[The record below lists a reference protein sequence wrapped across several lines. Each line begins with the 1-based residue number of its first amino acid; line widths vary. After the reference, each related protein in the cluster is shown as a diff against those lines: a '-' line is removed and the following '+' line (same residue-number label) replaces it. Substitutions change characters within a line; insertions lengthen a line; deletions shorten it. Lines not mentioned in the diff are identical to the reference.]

1 MAADELCSLGV
12 FDLARSYRRGEV
24 SPVEVVQAHLE
35 RCERLNPVLN
45 AYRVLMRDSAME
57 AARAAEALFR
67 GGIDLGLLQGVP
79 ISIKDLIRVQGTRTT
94 AGSRVLLEA
103 PVDPSDAWVVR
114 RLRAAGTIIIGKTN
128 LHEFAMGNPDPLGPF
143 GLVQNPRRIGWH
155 PGSSSSGAGAAVA
168 AGLGVVGIGTDT
180 GGSVRIPASLC
191 GVVGLKPTQG
201 SISLEGIIPLSWT
214 LDSVGPL
221 ARRVK
226 DVTVALAALGNSGGL
241 ETEGDFL
248 DLLNQTVRGLRVGV
262 PRGEFYKKVQPAIWD
277 AFEGTLG
284 TLRDLGCQ
292 LIDFEPPDP
301 AEMVRLTVVIMQ
313 AEGSA
318 YHQRYRQYDHLY
330 GDNFREH
337 IFPGRELKALT
348 YLEARERQRELQ
360 QDWLNLARG
369 FEVLVVPAGP
379 AVAPPH
385 GVNTVEVQGSLM
397 PFREAL
403 SRFTRPFNLL
413 GWPALC
419 LPNGMND
426 EGLPTGLQI
435 AGPPNCE
442 RRLLWLGHH
451 LEQALRIVDKLGIE
465 PKTGKA

>member
-1 MAADELCSLGV
+1 MAVDELCSLSV
-12 FDLARSYRRGEV
+12 FDLAPSYRRGEL
-24 SPVEVVQAHLE
+24 SPVEVVQAHLN
-35 RCERLNPVLN
+35 RCERWNPVLN
-45 AYRVLMRDSAME
+45 AYLVLMRDSAME

-67 GGIDLGLLQGVP
+67 AGIDLGLLQGVP
-79 ISIKDLIRVQGTRTT
+79 VSVKDLIRVQGTRTT

-103 PVDPSDAWVVR
+103 PVDQSDAWVVR
-114 RLRAAGTIIIGKTN
+114 RLRAAGSIIMGKTN
-128 LHEFAMGNPDPLGPF
+128 LHEFAIGDPDPKGPF

-191 GVVGLKPTQG
+191 GVVGLKPTTG

-226 DVTVALAALGNSGGL
+226 DVTVALAGLRNSGGM
-241 ETEGDFL
+241 ETESDFL
-248 DLLNQTVRGLRVGV
+248 DLLNQTVRGSRVGV
-262 PRGEFYKKVQPAIWD
+262 PRGEFYEKVQPAVRD
-277 AFEGTLG
+277 AFEGTLR

-292 LIDFEPPDP
+292 LIDFEPPGL
-301 AEMVRLTVVIMQ
+301 AEMVELTLVIMQ

-330 GDNFREH
+330 GDNFRER
-337 IFPGRELKALT
+337 IFPGREVKALT
-348 YLEARERQRELQ
+348 YLKARQRQMEFQ
-360 QDWLNLARG
+360 QEWLDLSRG
-369 FEVLVVPAGP
+369 FEVLVTPSGP

-385 GVNTVEVQGSLM
+385 GVSTVEIQGSLI

-403 SRFTRPFNLL
+403 SRFTRPFNFL
-413 GWPALC
+413 GWPALS
-419 LPNGMND
+419 LPNGIND

-435 AGPPNCE
+435 AGPPDSE
-442 RRLLWLGHH
+442 RRLLLLGHH

-465 PKTGKA
+465 PKNPA

>member
-1 MAADELCSLGV
+1 MAVDELCSLSV
-12 FDLARSYRRGEV
+12 FDLALSYRRGEL
-24 SPVEVVQAHLE
+24 SPVEVVQAHLN
-35 RCERLNPVLN
+35 RCERWNPVLN
-45 AYRVLMRDSAME
+45 AYLVLMRDSAME

-67 GGIDLGLLQGVP
+67 AGIDLGLLQGIPV
-79 ISIKDLIRVQGTRTT
+79 SVKDLIRVQGTRIT

-114 RLRAAGTIIIGKTN
+114 RLRAAGSIIMGKTN
-128 LHEFAMGNPDPLGPF
+128 LHEFAIGDPDPKGPF

-191 GVVGLKPTQG
+191 GVVGLKPTTG
-201 SISLEGIIPLSWT
+201 SISLEGVIPLSWT
-214 LDSVGPL
+214 LDAVGPL

-226 DVTVALAALGNSGGL
+226 DVTVALAGLRNSGGM
-241 ETEGDFL
+241 ETERDFL
-248 DLLNQTVRGLRVGV
+248 DLLNPTVRGSRVGV
-262 PRGEFYKKVQPAIWD
+262 PRGEFYEKVQPAVRD
-277 AFEGTLG
+277 AFEGTLR

-292 LIDFEPPDP
+292 LIDFEPSGL
-301 AEMVRLTVVIMQ
+301 AEMVELTLVIMQ

-330 GDNFREH
+330 GDNFRER
-337 IFPGRELKALT
+337 IFPGREVKALT
-348 YLEARERQRELQ
+348 YLKARQRQREFQ
-360 QDWLNLARG
+360 QEWLDLSRG
-369 FEVLVVPAGP
+369 FEVLVTPSGP

-385 GVNTVEVQGSLM
+385 GVSTVEIQGSLI

-403 SRFTRPFNLL
+403 SRLTRPFNFL
-413 GWPALC
+413 GWPALS
-419 LPNGMND
+419 LPNGIND

-435 AGPPNCE
+435 AGPPDSE
-442 RRLLWLGHH
+442 RRLLLLGHH
-451 LEQALRIVDKLGIE
+451 LEQALGIVDKLGIE
-465 PKTGKA
+465 PKNPL

>member
-1 MAADELCSLGV
+1 MAVDELCSLSV
-12 FDLARSYRRGEV
+12 FDLAPSYRRGEL
-24 SPVEVVQAHLE
+24 SPVEVVQAHLN
-35 RCERLNPVLN
+35 RCERWNPVLN
-45 AYRVLMRDSAME
+45 AYLVLMRDSAME

-67 GGIDLGLLQGVP
+67 AGIDLGLLQGVP
-79 ISIKDLIRVQGTRTT
+79 VSVKDLIRVQGTRTT

-103 PVDPSDAWVVR
+103 PVDQSDAWVVR
-114 RLRAAGTIIIGKTN
+114 KLRAAGSIIMGKTN
-128 LHEFAMGNPDPLGPF
+128 LHEFAIGDPDPKGPF

-191 GVVGLKPTQG
+191 GVVGLKPTTG

-226 DVTVALAALGNSGGL
+226 DITVALAALRNSGGM

-248 DLLNQTVRGLRVGV
+248 DLLNQTVRGSRVGV
-262 PRGEFYKKVQPAIWD
+262 PRGEFYEKVQPAVRD
-277 AFEGTLG
+277 AFEGTLR

-292 LIDFEPPDP
+292 LIDFEPPGL
-301 AEMVRLTVVIMQ
+301 AEMVELTLVIMQ

-318 YHQRYRQYDHLY
+318 YHQRYCQYDHLY
-330 GDNFREH
+330 GDNFRER
-337 IFPGRELKALT
+337 IFPGREVKALT
-348 YLEARERQRELQ
+348 YLKARQRQLEFQ
-360 QDWLNLARG
+360 QEWLDLSRG
-369 FEVLVVPAGP
+369 FEVLVTPSGP

-385 GVNTVEVQGSLM
+385 GVSTVEIQGSLI

-403 SRFTRPFNLL
+403 SRFTRPFNFL
-413 GWPALC
+413 GWPALS
-419 LPNGMND
+419 LPNGIND

-435 AGPPNCE
+435 AGPPDSE
-442 RRLLWLGHH
+442 RRLLLLGHH
-451 LEQALRIVDKLGIE
+451 LEQALGIVDKLGIE
-465 PKTGKA
+465 PKNPI